1 MVQEA
6 SHADQEFIHY
16 PTDMLIGVID
26 EADAAQAALHE
37 LTERGFNEE
46 EIRVLC
52 GPEGAKQLDVSGKE
66 HGLLGRLARLLL
78 NVADGESEAIRRHEQ
93 ELQAGHFLIAVPAA
107 EPAARERAREILLE
121 HGGHYI
127 NFFGAWTVETLDP

>member
-6 SHADQEFIHY
+6 TQADREFIHY
-16 PTDMLIGVID
+16 PTNMLVGVID

-37 LTERGFNEE
+37 LTERGFNAD

-52 GPEGAKQLDVSGKE
+52 GPEGAKQLDVSGRE
-66 HGLLGRLARLLL
+66 HGILGRLSRLIL
-78 NVADGESEAIRRHEQ
+78 NVADAESESIRRHEQ
-93 ELQAGHFLIAVPAA
+93 ELEAGHFLVAIPAA

-127 NFFGAWTVETLDP
+127 NFFGAWIVETLDP